1 MSGDPTI
8 AAEDALK
15 TMDCHVSARD
25 LTRKILLIYHQ
36 PQFCLPQPGYENI
49 ILRRWNGSR
58 LSDEAK
64 SVQLAYCNMI
74 ANQASRKD
82 VQEIIQGKR
91 DELKVLRDK
100 VTGYR
105 VGEWPGGF

>member
-1 MSGDPTI
+1 
-8 AAEDALK
+8 
-15 TMDCHVSARD
+15 
-25 LTRKILLIYHQ
+25 
-36 PQFCLPQPGYENI
+36 
-49 ILRRWNGSR
+49 
-58 LSDEAK
+58 
-64 SVQLAYCNMI
+64 MI